1 MEEVTATATAIFNT
15 GIFIPLGENVN
26 IYNLDEVITK
36 DGFGEVKKFQ
46 FQYTLIGGTRGV
58 EVLGNRMSVDSSTS
72 GEITIQVLEP
82 EKGTNANAV
91 TTPYVPYTAV
101 FNTSIET
108 PAPAPAPAIALNPNI
123 PAAAAAGIAN
133 RFRGANAPTAD
144 VAANGLGGINKDTPA
159 PFQRSNSYDLD
170 IVITKYGFG
179 RNAMFTYELLSK
191 VEGVSVTDNILA
203 VSDNA
208 YGKIEVLVTGGGKA
222 FQKGTPAETGGGI
235 MQANATTKLYGFN
248 STMLEL
254 FNNETTLIAFQNAIA
269 STKND
274 WPNLVSDDRKAI
286 DNGGGIDNGGVTPLP
301 S

>member
-36 DGFGEVKKFQ
+36 DGFGKTKN
-46 FQYTLIGGTRGV
+46 FQYTLTSGIRGV

-108 PAPAPAPAIALNPNI
+108 PAPAP
-123 PAAAAAGIAN
+123 
-133 RFRGANAPTAD
+133 
-144 VAANGLGGINKDTPA
+144 V
-159 PFQRSNSYDLD
+159 PFQIPNSYDLD

-179 RNAMFTYELLSK
+179 RTEMFTYELLNK
-191 VEGVSVTDNILA
+191 TTGISVTDNILS
-203 VSDNA
+203 VDESA
-208 YGKIEVLVTGGGKA
+208 YGEIVIQVTGGGIA

>member
-15 GIFIPLGENVN
+15 GIFIPLGENLN

-36 DGFGEVKKFQ
+36 DGFGETKN
-46 FQYTLIGGTRGV
+46 FQYTLTTETTGV
-58 EVLGNRMSVDSSTS
+58 TVEDNRMAIESSAS

-82 EKGTNANAV
+82 EEGTNANAV

-108 PAPAPAPAIALNPNI
+108 PAPAPAPAPAIALNPNI

-144 VAANGLGGINKDTPA
+144 VAANGLEGINKDTPA
-159 PFQRSNSYDLD
+159 PFQRPNFYDLD

-179 RNAMFTYELLSK
+179 RTEMFTYELLSQA
-191 VEGVSVTDNILA
+191 EGVSVTDNILA